1 MRTQFKCPP
10 TIGRSQSQYES
21 VTEMESS
28 PTIVVIFG
36 GAGDLAWR
44 KVMPSLFDLYRKGLM
59 PALVKASGS

>member
-1 MRTQFKCPP
+1 
-10 TIGRSQSQYES
+10 
-21 VTEMESS
+21 MESS